1 MYLNETIN
9 SDVTFYYNSKE
20 QQGLYL
26 THNIMNYLET
36 TNQSYV
42 SDSKM
47 IIDKQ
52 IANSSLISIV
62 NEKERNHF
70 FYEFER
76 TIHLFR
82 KKIEADLES

>member
-1 MYLNETIN
+1 
-9 SDVTFYYNSKE
+9 
-20 QQGLYL
+20 
-26 THNIMNYLET
+26 
-36 TNQSYV
+36 
-42 SDSKM
+42 M